1 MYLVARYSHSENSHI
16 SAAIVSM
23 TRPEVLDRARVRG
36 VAAQRGVRDL
46 LDGGLLREP
55 LRQGVGVLRVRL
67 AAECQ
72 RLDAL
77 WHTSTGEGWSR
88 RRRRCRRRGV
98 GAEGIGAG
106 GIRQGVGQ
114 GV

>member
-55 LRQGVGVLRVRL
+55 LR
-67 AAECQ
+67 
-72 RLDAL
+72 
-77 WHTSTGEGWSR
+77 
-88 RRRRCRRRGV
+88 
-98 GAEGIGAG
+98 
-106 GIRQGVGQ
+106 
-114 GV
+114 